1 MLKVIIIILFL
12 FSFYLPANSLPK
24 NKIISQLE
32 LTNNLS
38 FNFKQTINDKSE
50 DGKCI
55 IEYPKKIFCEYNNA
69 NKKILVSNGRS
80 LVIETN
86 NKGSYYRYP
95 LNKTPLEFLL
105 DKEYLISKIEELE
118 PRDIDNKYLNFKIFE
133 NNNEINIFFD
143 KKDLNLIGWQTKDI
157 YQNLSITFISS
168 VKKNQEIN
176 NKIFKLPEKIFWLE
190 NLL

>member
-1 MLKVIIIILFL
+1 MRKVIIILFL
-12 FSFYLPANSLPK
+12 FSFYLPANSSTK
-24 NKIISQLE
+24 DKIILQMK

-55 IEYPKKIFCEYNNA
+55 IEYPKKIFCDYTNP
-69 NKKILVSNGRS
+69 NKKNLVSNGKS
-80 LVIETN
+80 LVIKTS

-118 PRDIDNKYLNFKIFE
+118 PRDIDNMYLNFKIFE
-133 NNNEINIFFD
+133 NDNEINIFFD
-143 KKDLNLIGWQTKDI
+143 KKDLNLIGWQTEDI

-168 VKKNQEIN
+168 IKKNQEIDGN
-176 NKIFKLPEKIFWLE
+176 IFKLPE
-190 NLL
+190 NN

>member
-1 MLKVIIIILFL
+1 MFNVIIILIF

-24 NKIISQLE
+24 EKIISQMKS
-32 LTNNLS
+32 TNNLS
-38 FNFKQTINDKSE
+38 FNFLQTINDKSE

-69 NKKILVSNGRS
+69 NKKILVSNGKS
-80 LVIETN
+80 LVIKTSN
-86 NKGSYYRYP
+86 RGGYYRYP
-95 LNKTPLEFLL
+95 LSRTPLEFLL
-105 DKEYLISKIEELE
+105 DREYLISKIEELE
-118 PRDIDNKYLNFKIFE
+118 PRDIDNKYLNFRIIE

-168 VKKNQEIN
+168 VKKNQEIDS
-176 NKIFKLPEKIFWLE
+176 KIFKLPE
-190 NLL
+190 NN

>member
-1 MLKVIIIILFL
+1 MVKVIIILL
-12 FSFYLPANSLPK
+12 LLSFYLPANSSSK
-24 NKIISQLE
+24 DKIILQMK

-38 FNFKQTINDKSE
+38 FNFIQTINNKSE

-55 IEYPKKIFCEYNNA
+55 IEYPKKICCEYSNL
-69 NKKILVSNGRS
+69 NKKKLISNGKS
-80 LVIETN
+80 LVIKTI

-105 DKEYLISKIEELE
+105 DKEYIISKIEELE
-118 PRDIDNKYLNFKIFE
+118 PRNIDNKYLNFKIFE

-143 KKDLNLIGWQTKDI
+143 KKDLNLIGWQTEDI

-168 VKKNQEIN
+168 IKKNQEID
-176 NKIFKLPEKIFWLE
+176 NKIFYLPK
-190 NLL
+190 NN

>member
-1 MLKVIIIILFL
+1 MLRVIIILLF
-12 FSFYLPANSLPK
+12 FSFYLPANSSSK
-24 NKIISQLE
+24 DRIISQMKLI
-32 LTNNLS
+32 NNLS
-38 FNFKQTINDKSE
+38 FNFIQTINDKSE

-55 IEYPKKIFCEYNNA
+55 IEYPKKIFCDYINP
-69 NKKILVSNGRS
+69 NKKILVSNGKS
-80 LVIETN
+80 LVIKTS

-95 LNKTPLEFLL
+95 LSKTPLEFLL

-143 KKDLNLIGWQTKDI
+143 KKDLNLIGWQTEDI

-168 VKKNQEIN
+168 VKKNQVIDSG
-176 NKIFKLPEKIFWLE
+176 IFKLPK
-190 NLL
+190 NN